1 MGDAKKEGNDGVSPF
16 DSFSAYDVF
25 KQPKVESDDPP
36 RESAKPKFQPK
47 VKPRPQAKSKAQ
59 APSASAKSQV
69 KKESSAGPSKIEIE
83 PAEPP
88 APPKQVLD
96 AEVGDIVMKDAAE
109 EVTEV
114 KHMDVDVKLEAEIK
128 EEEVEIKDEPMSP
141 VFTQPGEDRVV
152 REIDVYFTP
161 CIDPDSKVYLL
172 QYPLRPYWRPYGL
185 EERCQEV
192 RVKPKQSR
200 LEVDLVIDNDGENY
214 DDSVKEHLK
223 ITKQTLTSSRT
234 PLSAGYALGILRQN
248 KLHLNPVHAAV
259 QLRPLMSYVEK
270 GEESTKKNRKGT
282 GYDEEMADADEENE
296 EEPPEAKPKMV
307 PLQVELKKE
316 TERQEQMRLQSHAYL
331 KKLDEA
337 EPWIAL
343 EPHGIDSPVTDEF
356 RQKMVAVED
365 FQIPFSMNM
374 HDYVNTLVPG
384 RASTGSNE
392 ATFKE
397 DNGNEG
403 FSRSFLDTLPL
414 EERFGMLLS
423 KGRVQVLQFEHLMRL
438 APTGSTEEEVLE
450 VLQQFA
456 YLVQGCWV
464 AASSLRYNGD
474 ICKVRDYILLLFN
487 KNRLVRH
494 EQLEELKLSKE
505 TIREVLVSLAV
516 QRPAAGG
523 WEFQEAT
530 DRSFMKNHQ
539 NIVKEQ
545 SQRWSENEEG
555 IKKAAFSVKIVTKDN
570 MKSTESSSQHSNTFA
585 TDSRKGSVTTD
596 MNGTAQGVKP
606 AQVIDGGQVAG
617 TGAENKNITGRTM
630 PEETRVALPGVL
642 REVLTNRL
650 CNLQEICQSLRNLA
664 KGKLS
669 AKNINPK
676 AVAAAVAAA
685 KGASA
690 PLPELTAVINQVASN
705 INGVYFLTSLGNPT
719 LDPFRDVVIKLLR
732 TKGPGTALR
741 KVDITEAC
749 KIALGREVPQA
760 VYLKVMKEL
769 CNARGN
775 GWVLKTGD
783 GRPE

>member
-69 KKESSAGPSKIEIE
+69 KKESPAGPSKIEIE

-128 EEEVEIKDEPMSP
+128 EEEVEIKDEPLSP

-214 DDSVKEHLK
+214 DDSAKEHLK

-337 EPWIAL
+337 EPWITL

-365 FQIPFSMNM
+365 FQIPFSMNI

-450 VLQQFA
+450 ILQQFA

-494 EQLEELKLSKE
+494 EQLEELKLPKE

-523 WEFQEAT
+523 WEFLEAT

-606 AQVIDGGQVAG
+606 AQGIDGGQVAG
-617 TGAENKNITGRTM
+617 TGAENKIITGRTM

-642 REVLTNRL
+642 REVLTNRV